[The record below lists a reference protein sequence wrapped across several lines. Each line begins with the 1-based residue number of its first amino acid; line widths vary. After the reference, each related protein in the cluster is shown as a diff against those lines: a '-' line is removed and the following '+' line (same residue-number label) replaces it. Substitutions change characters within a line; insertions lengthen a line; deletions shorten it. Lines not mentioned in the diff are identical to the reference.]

1 MIYDSNNLFARIIK
15 GELPCDKVYED
26 DHVIAFHD
34 IHPAAPIHVLIL
46 PKGEYCSFDD
56 FVFKADSDTVRNFYL
71 KVREIAH
78 SLGLAETGYR
88 LIMNHGP
95 HASQTVHHYHVHL
108 LGKRPLG
115 PLVAGDN
122 YHA

>member
-1 MIYDSNNLFARIIK
+1 MSYDPNNLFARIIK
-15 GELPCDKVYED
+15 GELPCNKVYED
-26 DHVIAFHD
+26 DQVLAFHD
-34 IHPAAPIHVLIL
+34 IHPAAPVHVLVL

-56 FVFKADSDTVRNFYL
+56 FVLKADSDTVRNFYVR
-71 KVREIAH
+71 VREIAH
-78 SLGLAETGYR
+78 SLGLDQSGYR

-108 LGKRPLG
+108 LGKRHLG
-115 PLVAGDN
+115 ALVAGDT

>member
-1 MIYDSNNLFARIIK
+1 MAYDPNNLFARIIK

-26 DHVIAFHD
+26 DYVFAFHD
-34 IHPAAPIHVLIL
+34 IHPAAPVHVLIL

-56 FVFKADSDTVRNFYL
+56 FVLKADNEKVGNFYL

-78 SLGLAETGYR
+78 SLELAETGYR

-108 LGKRPLG
+108 LGKRHLG
-115 PLVAGDN
+115 ALVAGDT